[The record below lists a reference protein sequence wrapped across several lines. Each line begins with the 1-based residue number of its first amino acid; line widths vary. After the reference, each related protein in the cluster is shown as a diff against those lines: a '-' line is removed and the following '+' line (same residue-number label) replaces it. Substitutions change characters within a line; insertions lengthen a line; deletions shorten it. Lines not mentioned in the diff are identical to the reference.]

1 MCPLGYIDY
10 ALVKQDKCSIL
21 KNSLPTDMTHNKMVI
36 IQTTC
41 NVQPSIYSSVSK
53 NIHAT

>member
-1 MCPLGYIDY
+1 VCPLGYIDY